1 MRSMF
6 ILIGCCLF
14 FTFCTTHRTFAIT
27 PGGPQAAPVDET
39 VTGTYKGYKYGMV
52 ILMRADD
59 TTNIF
64 PFEPTQKMLQK
75 IAKTAINSTVTITI
89 AKGIITR
96 FEVK

>member
-1 MRSMF
+1 MRSTCL
-6 ILIGCCLF
+6 LIGCCLF
-14 FTFCTTHRTFAIT
+14 FTFCTTHRAFAIT

-39 VTGTYKGYKYGMV
+39 VTGTYKGYKYDRV
-52 ILMRADD
+52 IFMRADG

-64 PFEPTQKMLQK
+64 SFEPTQKMLQK
-75 IAKTAINSTVTITI
+75 IAKTAIHSTVTITL